1 MLRAVTARR
10 RARTSVR
17 FFDELLNRTKL
28 GHAMVIASGLVV
40 AMAAIVYML
49 ERHTNPNLTR
59 FSDALWWAIGTAT
72 TVRYGDITPQT
83 GLARM
88 FATVLMVMGIGTVG
102 VVAFSVSTA
111 LWRRAR
117 RSGCSKRRTHTRRW
131 PPGRRFVTRAGRSAA
146 RARRAD
152 ERGILDS
159 EAPRARHA
167 RSRQGPGEGF
177 QRDVLSRCSQAPG
190 ATFSLELMKH
200 PSAAGAGGAE

>member
-1 MLRAVTARR
+1 MLVLAGDLLFGSVKAPSKRQWVRHHRYEIPGLTPLYAETVSILRLAQLLRVTRVLRLLRAVTARR

-59 FSDALWWAIGTAT
+59 FSDALWWAIVTAT

-117 RSGCSKRRTHTRRW
+117 RSGCSKRRTHT
-131 PPGRRFVTRAGRSAA
+131 
-146 RARRAD
+146 
-152 ERGILDS
+152 
-159 EAPRARHA
+159 
-167 RSRQGPGEGF
+167 
-177 QRDVLSRCSQAPG
+177 
-190 ATFSLELMKH
+190 
-200 PSAAGAGGAE
+200 AAGPLDVAS